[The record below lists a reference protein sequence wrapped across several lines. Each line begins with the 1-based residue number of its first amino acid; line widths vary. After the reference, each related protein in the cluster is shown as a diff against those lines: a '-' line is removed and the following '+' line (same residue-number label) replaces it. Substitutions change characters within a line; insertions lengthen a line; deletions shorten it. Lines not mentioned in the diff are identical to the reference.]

1 MRKVDVKRC
10 FLALTGFTGY
20 LGNTVFSGVVTGNT
34 QFIQEKDEKEER
46 EETESPHKMGVQQ
59 IQNQQE
65 HLQQVDEEQAPEN
78 NMQMQFD
85 YQGYMENFKE
95 DSLVE
100 CEPSFEEGD
109 ESGKKE
115 NNLNGGAR
123 SARACSLSNIGQ
135 KGETE
140 REIQRKLKDTP
151 YISLQVLQN
160 SARSERKLSI
170 EDLGCPQEKYAFE
183 NNNRSRMH
191 EFALTPEDSM
201 KFEMGILNKI
211 SQHPSHNNLDGN
223 SVHRVLSNTGIN

>member
-1 MRKVDVKRC
+1 M

-20 LGNTVFSGVVTGNT
+20 LGNTGFTGVVTGNSH
-34 QFIQEKDEKEER
+34 FIQEKDEKEER
-46 EETESPHKMGVQQ
+46 EETESPHKMGAQQ

-65 HLQQVDEEQAPEN
+65 QHLQQVDEEQAPEN
-78 NMQMQFD
+78 NIQFD
-85 YQGYMENFKE
+85 YQGYIENFKE
-95 DSLVE
+95 ESMVE
-100 CEPSFEEGD
+100 CEPSFEEND
-109 ESGKKE
+109 ESEKKE
-115 NNLNGGAR
+115 NNLPGGAR
-123 SARACSLSNIGQ
+123 SARACSLSNLGQ

-191 EFALTPEDSM
+191 EFVITPEDSM

-223 SVHRVLSNTGIN
+223 SVHRVLSNTGK